1 MSVLQVILDCM
12 EPRGCHGES
21 GWILRIAS
29 AFTAIQLPPG
39 LTSWVILSRPF
50 GTRLVRTAHPGL
62 TSWAILSRPFGTDRN
77 TPWWLIC
84 FQRVLHKSDRSKS

>member
-1 MSVLQVILDCM
+1 MLQVILDCM

-39 LTSWVILSRPF
+39 LTSWVILSRPLRQAQGRLF
-50 GTRLVRTAHPGL
+50 GTGLVKTAHPGL
-62 TSWAILSRPFGTDRN
+62 TSLAILSRPFGTDRD
-77 TPWWLIC
+77 TS
-84 FQRVLHKSDRSKS
+84 R